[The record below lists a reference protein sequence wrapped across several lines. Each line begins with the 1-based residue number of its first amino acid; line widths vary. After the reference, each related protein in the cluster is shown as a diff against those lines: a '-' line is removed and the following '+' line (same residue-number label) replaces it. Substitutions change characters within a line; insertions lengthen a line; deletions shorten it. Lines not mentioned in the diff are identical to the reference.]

1 MLTIVTKDGLHPA
14 AAGALAATCWGLL
27 EPIDK
32 RLFRSDY
39 SDVAVLGKAITRGR
53 GWRAVG
59 FAIHAAN
66 GAVFGLAYARLRRRL
81 PVDDRRLAIGMAF
94 AEHVLLYPLS
104 YFVDRHHPAR
114 GEPGVAP
121 LLTARAFGQATVRHA
136 LFGLLLG
143 RLSHPRA

>member
-14 AAGALAATCWGLL
+14 VAGALAATCWGLL

-53 GWRAVG
+53 SWRAFG
-59 FAIHAAN
+59 FALHAAN
-66 GAVFGLAYARLRRRL
+66 GAVFGLAYARLRRGL
-81 PVDDRRLAIGMAF
+81 PFDDRRLALGMAL
-94 AEHVLLYPLS
+94 AEHVLLYPLG

-121 LLTARAFGQATVRHA
+121 LFTARAFGQATVRHA

-143 RLSHPRA
+143 RLSYPRA